1 MQPNAILHQSAGR
14 HSKAIIAQNLLIRQ
28 KYKHKEEEEENG
40 PQTLPLLRP
49 STHFPPSISEQLR
62 NRHRRSPRGVSRG
75 RVSNAAKF
83 QTRERNEQVVD
94 GMTSRLSRPLQ
105 SQQACEQLTKLADD
119 GDNPKKGETGGI
131 WRLEVRKL
139 RPCKRLQQFAA
150 ALCPQTWCEKG
161 MEYRN
166 TAKNS
171 RNLWT
176 KTTTQTSEH
185 GQNPER
191 RMQSQELT
199 EMVEDGGN
207 PNLQGLGQRR
217 KPTTEN
223 GGGEEPTAR
232 AEDCNN
238 PNRKRS
244 TRALQQ

>member
-105 SQQACEQLTKLADD
+105 SKQACEQLTKLADD

-139 RPCKRLQQFAA
+139 RTCKRWQRPCTPKPGARRGWNTGTRRRTHGTCGRRQ
-150 ALCPQTWCEKG
+150 PHRP
-161 MEYRN
+161 RN
-166 TAKNS
+166 TDRTQNGECKAKMAATPTS
-171 RNLWT
+171 RDWDNGGNL
-176 KTTTQTSEH
+176 Q
-185 GQNPER
+185 R
-191 RMQSQELT
+191 RM
-199 EMVEDGGN
+199 GG
-207 PNLQGLGQRR
+207 
-217 KPTTEN
+217 
-223 GGGEEPTAR
+223 
-232 AEDCNN
+232 
-238 PNRKRS
+238 
-244 TRALQQ
+244 